1 MRCVRVLKQYQQGQ
15 GRKAGKVNGEEGRV
29 GGCDAGERRGRNVE
43 QVGGEE
49 DVLSQTLN
57 PQP

>member
-1 MRCVRVLKQYQQGQ
+1 M
-15 GRKAGKVNGEEGRV
+15 NGEEGRV
-29 GGCDAGERRGRNVE
+29 GGGDAGERRGRNVE